1 MIRLASSTDLP
12 VLEQVYDVA
21 RAFMRANGNQD
32 QWSDGHPRS
41 NLCHHSRWSMVK

>member
-21 RAFMRANGNQD
+21 RAYARK
-32 QWSDGHPRS
+32 WKSRS
-41 NLCHHSRWSMVK
+41 VV